1 MSKSAIDVVYGTSAK
16 WGFPNQIALAAIL
29 TISATSAVL

>member
-1 MSKSAIDVVYGTSAK
+1 MDCFVASLLAMT
-16 WGFPNQIALAAIL
+16 GFETAGLAQIALAAIL